1 MVETIAP
8 VVHGGNRR
16 RWAAALALHA
26 LGATMSAATLGA
38 LLGAS
43 GDLLGAP
50 WGPVSGMAVAVVALL
65 YAARE
70 AFGLP
75 VPVLDARRQVP
86 QWWRERFR
94 PGPTAFLYGAGLGI
108 GFATHLRHGTLVA
121 AAAAVLAWGD
131 PVAGAVVLAAFG
143 LARSGGIAVTWSASD
158 PSSARRLDAALERVA
173 VSVLPRAANGSAL
186 LLVAVAAVATARTTP
201 SPSIGPV
208 PALILA
214 TALGGAAVAK
224 VARPRAWRDAVAA
237 HELPDVVGSAV
248 SVAVPLAEASVAFL
262 VLAGSIRAGAG
273 VALASLTAFSV
284 ALVRLRARVGVRV
297 PCGCFGSRRRR
308 DVRLLLLRNAALGL
322 VAVAAL
328 AGPDRLTGL
337 RGPTSSEL
345 APAVLVAAGILLAAA
360 LVHRALTMIGEARPG
375 PVG

>member
-1 MVETIAP
+1 
-8 VVHGGNRR
+8 
-16 RWAAALALHA
+16 
-26 LGATMSAATLGA
+26 
-38 LLGAS
+38 
-43 GDLLGAP
+43 
-50 WGPVSGMAVAVVALL
+50 VSGMAVAVVALL

-214 TALGGAAVAK
+214 TAFGGAAVAK
-224 VARPRAWRDAVAA
+224 VAWPRAWRDAVAA
-237 HELPDVVGSAV
+237 HELPDVAGSAV

-273 VALASLTAFSV
+273 VALASLIAFSA

-360 LVHRALTMIGEARPG
+360 LVRRALTMIGEARPG